1 MLPFLNAESEN
12 SKKYTIAFRGL
23 NYGEDWVDGELSDC
37 KNLSSAKFPCLSQS
51 FARSVEKT
59 YEDGCSTLFVKDG
72 LIEVIGRNLYHK
84 GKEVGKL
91 HSGARKQMAAVGNYV
106 VIFPDKM
113 AYNVETG
120 ELTDMGV
127 HLNVETAGFT
137 DSLISI
143 GSELPSGG
151 LGSVFKVGDAVTISG
166 CTEFPENNKTAIVR
180 DILSNTLY
188 FYENTFTACSNASIT
203 ISREIPALDYICESN
218 YRLWGT
224 SGNTIYASKYGDP
237 FNFSVFDG
245 LSGDSYTIDVATEGS
260 FTGCIAYNSHI
271 CFFKQNTLH
280 KLYGNKPSNFQLVT
294 SQVPGVYP
302 FCERSM
308 CIINDT
314 LYYVGANGVYAYTG
328 SVPEL
333 ISGKLGSTTPVVF
346 ACGASDGERYYISGD
361 GPGDEGKLFVY
372 DLRRDIWLKED
383 NIGCKDI
390 VFFENQLH
398 LLTTDNELLI
408 NSTKADED
416 ELHVEWSATFC
427 PFHETVNEKKG
438 YSKFHMR
445 LELDAGAWLAVEI
458 KRDTDTKWEEVYQTH
473 NERARTLSIPIV
485 PARCDSVEIRLK
497 GKGKCLVRTFIRE
510 FFVGSDV

>member
-51 FARSVEKT
+51 FERIVEKT

-72 LIEVIGRNLYHK
+72 LIEVIGRNLYHE
-84 GKEVGKL
+84 GNEIGQL
-91 HSGARKQMAAVGNYV
+91 NSGARKKMAAVGNYV

-113 AYNVETG
+113 VYNVETG
-120 ELTDMGV
+120 ELTKMEQRVSAQGAV
-127 HLNVETAGFT
+127 FT
-137 DSLISI
+137 DSTLTSA
-143 GSELPSGG
+143 SGG
-151 LGSVFKVGDAVTISG
+151 FGVFKVGDGLTIEG
-166 CTEFPENNKTAIVR
+166 CDEFPENNKTVIVR
-180 DILSNTLY
+180 AVTDTELT
-188 FYENTFTACSNASIT
+188 FYENTFTACTPEGSVRV
-203 ISREIPALDYICESN
+203 SRKVPALDHICESN

-224 SGNTIYASKYGDP
+224 SGNTIYGSKYGDP
-237 FNFSVFDG
+237 FNFEVFDG
-245 LSGDSYTIDVATEGS
+245 LSGDSYTIEVATEGS

-294 SQVPGVYP
+294 SQVPGVFP
-302 FCERSM
+302 TCERSM
-308 CIINDT
+308 CIVNDT

-333 ISGKLGSTTPVVF
+333 ISGKLGSSTPVIS
-346 ACGASDGERYYISGD
+346 ACGASDGERYYISGVTEI
-361 GPGDEGKLFVY
+361 GDSIKGALFVY

-383 NIGCKDI
+383 NIGCKDMAY
-390 VFFENQLH
+390 FENCVRLI
-398 LLTTDNELLI
+398 TTDNELLVI
-408 NSTKADED
+408 APGRDNSD
-416 ELHVEWSATFC
+416 VEWSATFC
-427 PFHETVNEKKG
+427 PFHETVNERKG

-458 KRDTDTKWEEVYQTH
+458 KRDTDDKWEEVYQTH